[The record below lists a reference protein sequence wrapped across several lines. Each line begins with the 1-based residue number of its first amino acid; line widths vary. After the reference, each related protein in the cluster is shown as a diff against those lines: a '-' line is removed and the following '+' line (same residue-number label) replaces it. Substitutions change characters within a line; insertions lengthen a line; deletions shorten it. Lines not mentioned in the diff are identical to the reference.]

1 VSRLIDK
8 KLSRRRFLGLST
20 CTLATAVVGSQ
31 VKVLRALASSGD
43 ITAPVAGDEKNI
55 FTTCG
60 MCVNK
65 CGVIAR
71 VKNGVIEKLDPNPN
85 FIKSRAML
93 CARGNAGIKVVYDPD
108 RLKYPLIRTGARGE
122 GKFRRASWTEALD
135 LVAKNLN
142 EIADKHTRAGVMFAS
157 TEGTYQDHFFNQLAE
172 CFGTPNTVRH
182 PTLCLSSNIQGFSA
196 TFGTNP
202 TPDVLNADYIIM
214 SGANRSEAL
223 ITPDSIDLLKG
234 DGGRRKLIYLDP
246 RFTKTAAK
254 ADKWFPIKP
263 GTDMAFILAMI
274 HVIVT
279 EELYDHDYVK
289 EQTVGFDKLISHIQ
303 QYTPEWAEGETDIH
317 ADAIRRVAREFAM
330 AAPKSVYYHGRRSSF
345 MSNDTQMRRAMA
357 ILNGIVGNW
366 DTKGGMIPNSGIKLA
381 KHDYIAPWYDDVPD
395 RIDAG
400 SVSFLSEKDGSW
412 PVVQERVLAANPYPI
427 KGMMVYK
434 QNILASVPDRA
445 KTLKMM
451 EQMDFICTIDIA
463 MSDTAWYSDVVL
475 PEATYLERLDP
486 IESLGGI
493 VPVAVM
499 RQPCIEAMFESK
511 PNLWIMQELA
521 TRFGEE
527 VAEQFNFTMEEY
539 IQHQVKDNPAILAAL
554 QEKGVYF
561 DRTEPV
567 YGTTK
572 GKKLKTV
579 SGKIEIFS
587 QRYADKGLDPI
598 PVYTSPETI
607 PAGKFRL
614 LVGRHAIFTHGTTAN
629 NAYLHEIMPENTLWL
644 NTKSAAGQGLTNGML
659 VKVKSP
665 VGEETL
671 RLEVTDKI
679 RPDSVYMAHGFGV
692 LSKGLSNIYGKG
704 GCDAALIETRYCP
717 ISGNAAL
724 HETLVEVVPA

>member
-1 VSRLIDK
+1 MSRLIDK

-567 YGTTK
+567 YGTTR